1 MENKVLLMLLEHNV
15 EFDKEINNVD
25 NINKI
30 KERTR
35 MQLFFI
41 YSILANYRNIDTVD
55 TLEIKRVAIDKL
67 YYLYSNYIMLRL
79 QHRFKVFLQ
88 MLEIHPVFKSSV
100 ENKLNNYLT
109 QAADLLLEGSID
121 VWTVSNPIEVDKIV
135 CSCMDKVVSSY
146 KDAVIRKK

>member
-1 MENKVLLMLLEHNV
+1 MENKVLQMLLEHNV
-15 EFDKEINNVD
+15 EFNKEINNVD

-41 YSILANYRNIDTVD
+41 YSILANYRNVDTVD

-121 VWTVSNPIEVDKIV
+121 AWTVSNPIEVDRII

-146 KDAVIRKK
+146 KDAVIKTK